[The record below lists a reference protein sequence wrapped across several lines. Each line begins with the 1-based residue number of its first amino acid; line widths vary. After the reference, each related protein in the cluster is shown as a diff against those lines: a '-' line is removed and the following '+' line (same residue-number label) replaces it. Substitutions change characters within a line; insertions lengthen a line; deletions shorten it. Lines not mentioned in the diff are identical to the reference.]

1 MKKLYMRQKVFSW
14 KDRFSIQ
21 GEDGSDQYWVEG
33 EFFSL
38 GKKLHLYDMT
48 GNEVAFI
55 RQKISLKPRF
65 FVYVR
70 GIETAEIVREFSL
83 RPRYTIHGLGWEVRG
98 NFSGHDFEVFDR
110 ERCIV
115 RVHKAWLSWGDSYE
129 IDVLDDRDEINALAV
144 VLAIDAV
151 IAETT
156 VAVSASSSSS

>member
-1 MKKLYMRQKVFSW
+1 M
-14 KDRFSIQ
+14 
-21 GEDGSDQYWVEG
+21 EG

-65 FVYVR
+65 FVYIR